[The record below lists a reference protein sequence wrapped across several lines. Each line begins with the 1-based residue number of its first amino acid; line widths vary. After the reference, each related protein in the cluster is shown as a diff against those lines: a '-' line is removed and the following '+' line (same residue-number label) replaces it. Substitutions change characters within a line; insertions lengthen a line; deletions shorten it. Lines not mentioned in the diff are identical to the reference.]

1 MYDLP
6 PAPPPD
12 PSEPSPEERASRQ
25 RRNLILWGCVAATG
39 AIVVL
44 LLSCTLIGLL
54 FIPVVVEQTTGS
66 ESQEVRP
73 VTTVPRPTAL
83 PVPAATATPPPVTP
97 LPDVTP
103 TITPAPT
110 LTPDTSGVLPPVE
123 PPPVAPQPDA
133 SLIITGPVLIEE
145 DFEQP
150 SDRWDESGAQVLDG
164 VYELRLETPNQD
176 NYGLYRGGSDIRDFD
191 MAVDAQQVAG
201 APDAA
206 YGIRFRQSGPQDYLM
221 FALSSKGFFRLV
233 RVSDGDYQPIVPWTY
248 NANINTGDQAVN
260 RLRVLAQ
267 GETIRAFINDQEVI
281 QAVDEVQA
289 SGQLTLGIQ
298 TYDQGGLAVRFDN
311 VAGQAEGASLAET
324 FDNAEDVLWSIGG
337 ARIIDGTYEL
347 FTANGIQSW
356 QHPRPIG
363 TSRVQDFVVSVDTT
377 VVESD
382 VDTAH
387 GIIFGDGGE
396 FDFFALLVLPDGR
409 VALIH
414 SEEGVLWG
422 TPEPVEAVQTG
433 IDAQNTIELELVE
446 NTMTITI
453 NGEEVTTF
461 DNLIP
466 IEEGLVGMFVS
477 SGEQSRTQVRF
488 DNFRLQ
494 ELFGNDPV

>member
-1 MYDLP
+1 
-6 PAPPPD
+6 
-12 PSEPSPEERASRQ
+12 
-25 RRNLILWGCVAATG
+25 
-39 AIVVL
+39 
-44 LLSCTLIGLL
+44 
-54 FIPVVVEQTTGS
+54 
-66 ESQEVRP
+66 
-73 VTTVPRPTAL
+73 
-83 PVPAATATPPPVTP
+83 
-97 LPDVTP
+97 
-103 TITPAPT
+103 
-110 LTPDTSGVLPPVE
+110 
-123 PPPVAPQPDA
+123 
-133 SLIITGPVLIEE
+133 
-145 DFEQP
+145 
-150 SDRWDESGAQVLDG
+150 
-164 VYELRLETPNQD
+164 
-176 NYGLYRGGSDIRDFD
+176 
-191 MAVDAQQVAG
+191 
-201 APDAA
+201 
-206 YGIRFRQSGPQDYLM
+206 M